1 MKRRK
6 LRTALCVLLAG
17 TVLAAFV
24 AIAAEAGSQGDPLV
38 TLSYLNDT
46 FLGQLLGKV
55 DSKLT
60 QRDQALRQELE
71 QQVGQAE
78 QQLLQQISGGG
89 SVTGTAASYSEV
101 SLSDGQTLYGSA
113 GCEVM
118 LRSGSASCVSEGKS
132 TPGLVDI
139 CLCNSAP
146 VRPGLVE
153 RYKEEDAVPIVV
165 DKEAIEALGVE
176 LITRPLAS
184 ETLDYARHSF
194 ARLSAAVMSIYEE
207 RASTRI
213 L

>member
-71 QQVGQAE
+71 QQVDQAE

-139 CLCNSAP
+139 SGGGTINHGSALKENHLYTMTADRGIKASGVVTLL
-146 VRPGLVE
+146 VRGS
-153 RYKEEDAVPIVV
+153 YTI
-165 DKEAIEALGVE
+165 G
-176 LITRPLAS
+176 
-184 ETLDYARHSF
+184 
-194 ARLSAAVMSIYEE
+194 
-207 RASTRI
+207 
-213 L
+213 